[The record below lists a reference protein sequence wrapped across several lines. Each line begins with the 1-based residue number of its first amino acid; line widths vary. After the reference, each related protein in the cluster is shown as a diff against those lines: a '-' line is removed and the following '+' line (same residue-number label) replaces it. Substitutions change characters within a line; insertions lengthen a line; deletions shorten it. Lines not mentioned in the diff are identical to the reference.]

1 MGIGNF
7 DQSSGTREGSNN
19 KKTRILLA
27 EDHAIVIEGLRRVLL
42 PEFEIVGEVADG
54 RALVAAV
61 EKLQPD
67 VIIADISMPMLN
79 GIEAAR
85 QIRKIDPKVKIIFL
99 TMHPDVAYAAE
110 ALNAGGSGYV
120 LKSSAG
126 GRIVDAV
133 REVLSGRTYVAPS
146 IDRTLLKAR
155 MERAGRHDSVQFD
168 LTARQREVLQLIAE
182 GRSSKEIA
190 EILHVSP
197 RTVEFH
203 KYRMME
209 ALGVKSTAELVQ
221 YAVKHGIV
229 SR

>member
-1 MGIGNF
+1 MGVDEF
-7 DQSSGTREGSNN
+7 DQSRTTQESPS

-27 EDHAIVIEGLRRVLL
+27 EDHAIVIEGLCRVLQ
-42 PEFEIVGEVADG
+42 PEFEIAGEVADG

-67 VIIADISMPMLN
+67 VIIADISMPLLN

-99 TMHPDVAYAAE
+99 TMHPDVTYAAE

-120 LKSSAG
+120 LKTSAG
-126 GRIVDAV
+126 GRILDAV
-133 REVLSGRTYVAPS
+133 REVLSGRIYVTPS
-146 IDRTLLKAR
+146 IDRNLLKAR
-155 MERAGRHDSVQFD
+155 MERAGRQDSVQFD

-229 SR
+229 AR